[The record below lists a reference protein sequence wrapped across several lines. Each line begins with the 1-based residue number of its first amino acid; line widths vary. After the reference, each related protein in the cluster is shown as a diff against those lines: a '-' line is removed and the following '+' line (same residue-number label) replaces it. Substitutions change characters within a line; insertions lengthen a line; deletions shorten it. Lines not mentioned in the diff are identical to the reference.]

1 MFLNYSTTVSN
12 IVCIDL
18 LNSSKEDII
27 NYCAIENASDGLR
40 MYLKHLHTTL
50 HRNLSNKFNP
60 HLVYIENDY
69 ILGTTRYRLAIN
81 KFLLGGLEVLPDAGI
96 DKWDKTIFPLIEK
109 ELYNNNSLQFTDSHL
124 SLFNVIYK
132 EMLDSKKYNT
142 AFMHAHIEISDVLQ
156 LNCNDLCENY
166 KLAITFLDCVNQP
179 EKSLLTLHKIYYKNK
194 LPIIFVFK
202 TQEGLQFI
210 GWNNS
215 FLSELINKQPLNLYK
230 ISKQV
235 TLDAILD
242 KINDNGMTNLN
253 TDELI
258 FLKSF

>member
-1 MFLNYSTTVSN
+1 MFSRYSTTVSN

-50 HRNLSNKFNP
+50 HHNLSNKSNP

-69 ILGTTRYRLAIN
+69 IVGTTRYHLEIN

-109 ELYNNNSLQFTDSHL
+109 ELYNSNSLQFADSHL
-124 SLFNVIYK
+124 SLFNATYK

-142 AFMHAHIEISDVLQ
+142 AFIHSHIEISDVLQ
-156 LNCNDLCENY
+156 INCNDLSENY
-166 KLAITFLDCVNQP
+166 KLTITFLECVNQP

-194 LPIIFVFK
+194 FPIIFVFK
-202 TQEGLQFI
+202 TQEGLQFL

-215 FLSELINKQPLNLYK
+215 FLSELINKQPLNLCN
-230 ISKQV
+230 ISKQAA
-235 TLDAILD
+235 LDAILD
-242 KINDNGMTNLN
+242 KIQNNGMINLN
-253 TDELI
+253 PDELT